1 MALVRDPNTGQIY
14 DDTRGIMIP
23 DFLSRLENLPMP
35 PMPTLNMQPP
45 ENLLNVTNEP
55 QPFIDPKMTMR
66 PEDARTISEMQYI
79 AAQNPEI
86 PNRFPMKDAPV
97 RTVPQTQTIQ
107 GPGNNLQA
115 TARVPSVSKARADE
129 LRQQYGVDPR
139 PDPLADYK
147 AVMNREP
154 GFFQEN
160 APLILGLLGG
170 VSGLLEAMGP
180 SRTPV
185 SSGQVFARGLQ
196 SGLGGYMGGLKYQQQ
211 AKESQQEEARNLLD
225 EVTFRQSFENAEL
238 KKQQSANL
246 KTAIREGLRDLQ
258 GVNLSSEMQRQVR
271 LAESLLNAG
280 AIGSAYQV
288 FSKIAPTPAAQPS
301 TQVLGPND
309 RLFGISPDK
318 SQVTELVSPLAQN
331 NQTGPL
337 FMTGQEIVNKMPNLQ
352 NSVDAN
358 QNYRV
363 IYDDQGR
370 MSDFQLFDLTPEEK
384 KLSNDPGTILT
395 GDELNKAQGGRQ
407 IYVPSQFYIADQ
419 DGVFGLANKD
429 SFGQENKLRGEFNKK
444 ADRYTKAK
452 DSYNNI
458 LSAFKQSTQ
467 DPNRKG
473 VSDLQIVRSFMLMIE
488 PESVVRES
496 EFASA
501 AAAQGILEKLLTV
514 REKVEA
520 GAILSDT
527 GRRNFV
533 NAARAYISQAKES
546 FAPNINRYSDIARE
560 WNLNPENVVFD
571 PFEGL
576 EGLKEPQT
584 YEWSLF
590 DETALENTGAG
601 TQTGNPTDLK
611 FGRAK

>member
-1 MALVRDPNTGQIY
+1 MALVQDPNTGQLY

-23 DFLSRLENLPMP
+23 DFLSRLENIPMP

-45 ENLLNVTNEP
+45 ENLLNVSNEP

-66 PEDARTISEMQYI
+66 PEDARTIPQMQYI

-97 RTVPQTQTIQ
+97 RTVPQTQTIK

-115 TARVPSVSKARADE
+115 TAQVPSVSKARADE

-196 SGLGGYMGGLKYQQQ
+196 SGLGGYMGGLKYQQG
-211 AKESQQEEARNLLD
+211 AKKAQQEEARNLLD

-301 TQVLGPND
+301 IEKMG
-309 RLFGISPDK
+309 DK
-318 SQVTELVSPLAQN
+318 SLLYVEPQETGMPKVTELYNVPEKIDQIGAPLPQIS
-331 NQTGPL
+331 
-337 FMTGQEIVNKMPNLQ
+337 FMTGEQVIQTFPNLEGD
-352 NSVDAN
+352 VDPTS
-358 QNYRV
+358 NYRPQ
-363 IYDDQGR
+363 YNDQGQIIN
-370 MSDFQLFDLTPEEK
+370 FEKFDLTEEPQTTAELMADIAKGEGTVAKRYRDEAKDYFSIADSFK
-384 KLSNDPGTILT
+384 KVKAAAEEGTPAGDISLIFAYMKMLDPG
-395 GDELNKAQGGRQ
+395 
-407 IYVPSQFYIADQ
+407 
-419 DGVFGLANKD
+419 
-429 SFGQENKLRGEFNKK
+429 
-444 ADRYTKAK
+444 
-452 DSYNNI
+452 
-458 LSAFKQSTQ
+458 
-467 DPNRKG
+467 
-473 VSDLQIVRSFMLMIE
+473 
-488 PESVVRES
+488 SVVREG
-496 EFASA
+496 EFATAQNTGSVSERVYVLYNKALKGDRLTPSQRQMFMKSA
-501 AAAQGILEKLLTV
+501 NTVLESQKDRSQNLMDFYTKISNDYGY
-514 REKVEA
+514 KVER
-520 GAILSDT
+520 IV
-527 GRRNFV
+527 R
-533 NAARAYISQAKES
+533 
-546 FAPNINRYSDIARE
+546 
-560 WNLNPENVVFD
+560 D
-571 PFEGL
+571 PFEGIEQIII
-576 EGLKEPQT
+576 EGSESQPDPFKR
-584 YEWSLF
+584 
-590 DETALENTGAG
+590 
-601 TQTGNPTDLK
+601 NPAPSQNLN
-611 FGRAK
+611 FGRAKQQDG

>member
-1 MALVRDPNTGQIY
+1 MCIRD
-14 DDTRGIMIP
+14 
-23 DFLSRLENLPMP
+23 S
-35 PMPTLNMQPP
+35 
-45 ENLLNVTNEP
+45 
-55 QPFIDPKMTMR
+55 
-66 PEDARTISEMQYI
+66 
-79 AAQNPEI
+79 
-86 PNRFPMKDAPV
+86 
-97 RTVPQTQTIQ
+97 
-107 GPGNNLQA
+107 
-115 TARVPSVSKARADE
+115 
-129 LRQQYGVDPR
+129 
-139 PDPLADYK
+139 
-147 AVMNREP
+147 
-154 GFFQEN
+154 
-160 APLILGLLGG
+160 
-170 VSGLLEAMGP
+170 
-180 SRTPV
+180 
-185 SSGQVFARGLQ
+185 
-196 SGLGGYMGGLKYQQQ
+196 
-211 AKESQQEEARNLLD
+211 
-225 EVTFRQSFENAEL
+225 
-238 KKQQSANL
+238 
-246 KTAIREGLRDLQ
+246 
-258 GVNLSSEMQRQVR
+258 
-271 LAESLLNAG
+271 
-280 AIGSAYQV
+280 
-288 FSKIAPTPAAQPS
+288 
-301 TQVLGPND
+301 
-309 RLFGISPDK
+309 FGISPDK

-467 DPNRKG
+467 DPNQKG

-546 FAPNINRYSDIARE
+546 FAPNITRYSDIARE

-601 TQTGNPTDLK
+601 TQPGTPTDLK

>member
-1 MALVRDPNTGQIY
+1 MATDFGPFGTSSELP
-14 DDTRGIMIP
+14 DDIFQLALMTKQMQDRETQRIP
-23 DFLSRLENLPMP
+23 FP
-35 PMPTLNMQPP
+35 P
-45 ENLLNVTNEP
+45 
-55 QPFIDPKMTMR
+55 
-66 PEDARTISEMQYI
+66 
-79 AAQNPEI
+79 NPETGLSPLSGQMITPPIYTGPMTEEFAGRRI
-86 PNRFPMKDAPV
+86 PAPQM
-97 RTVPQTQTIQ
+97 TPQEPVTPQ
-107 GPGNNLQA
+107 
-115 TARVPSVSKARADE
+115 
-129 LRQQYGVDPR
+129 
-139 PDPLADYK
+139 PDPLAEYRS
-147 AVMNREP
+147 VMSREP

-180 SRTPV
+180 SRVPV
-185 SSGQVFARGLQ
+185 SGGQVFARGLQ
-196 SGLGGYMGGLKYQQQ
+196 SGLSGYMGGLQFQQG
-211 AKESQQEEARNLLD
+211 AKKAQQEEARNLLD
-225 EVTFRQSFENAEL
+225 EVTFRQAFENAEL

-246 KTAIREGLRDLQ
+246 KTAIREGLRDLE
-258 GVNLSSEMQRQVR
+258 GFNLTPEMQMMARR
-271 LAESLLNAG
+271 AESLLNAG

-288 FSKIAPTPAAQPS
+288 FSKIAPTPAAQTT
-301 TQVLGPND
+301 TQVLGPKD

-337 FMTGQEIVNKMPNLQ
+337 FMTGQEIVNNMPNLQ

-407 IYVPSQFYIADQ
+407 IYVPSQFYIADK

-467 DPNRKG
+467 DPKQKG

-501 AAAQGILEKLLTV
+501 AAAQGILQKLLTV
-514 REKVEA
+514 REKLDK

-546 FAPNINRYSDIARE
+546 FAPNIKRYSDIARE

-601 TQTGNPTDLK
+601 TQPGTPTDLK
-611 FGRAK
+611 FGRAKQ